1 MKAIKDALGFS
12 VAPKMQRLISLNG
25 FHAAIM
31 RAEKKTKD
39 NDGLPSGLPIPILPV
54 DYLNEH
60 PKDWVPGEGSYVIP
74 VNPEWGLWFN
84 WTMNDPART
93 AVLPSVKGMNP
104 ITGER
109 SSGYDIKKIED
120 TCPIHDEPFKT
131 GKYCEKCDFRWPSQN
146 FVSDPNPMYMDGF
159 RQPDGTVRQFYFTE
173 ELAKSIP
180 ELVIGKEDTVPAFG
194 FCFYK
199 PKKDVS
205 YPDPGKRHKN
215 QFPDCSYSNLYTNCS
230 YSNLYTMGMDYS
242 SREINDKGSIRCRTL
257 GDSIFTLNS
266 YSSDSG
272 LRCRSVGPSERGA
285 YYSSTVNEVKCSETY
300 TSHGIITPPNSSD
313 QIKPDSF
320 FPLIEKEVGVGAG
333 AKIAQDFKND
343 SRDISYWQEKPSS
356 VVRLYFVFQDEFSY
370 YVSKGIKNLE
380 GNKDGYLSGLPVG
393 GSDE

>member
-39 NDGLPSGLPIPILPV
+39 NDGLPSGLPIPVLPV
-54 DYLNEH
+54 DCLNEH

-120 TCPIHDEPFKT
+120 KCPIHDEPFKT

-199 PKKDVS
+199 PKESVS
-205 YPDPGKRHKN
+205 YPDPGKRYKDE
-215 QFPDCSYSNLYTNCS
+215 FPEDRYSNIYTTSMDSYSF
-230 YSNLYTMGMDYS
+230 S
-242 SREINDKGSIRCRTL
+242 SESKKFKGSLRSRTL
-257 GDSIFTLNS
+257 SDSYFTLNS
-266 YSSDSG
+266 SHSDRE
-272 LRCRSVGPSERGA
+272 LRCCSDGMAVRSAFFSSTLNEGSESYTDGGLISPPSE
-285 YYSSTVNEVKCSETY
+285 
-300 TSHGIITPPNSSD
+300 H
-313 QIKPDSF
+313 IKPDSF
-320 FPLIEKEVGVGAG
+320 SPLMEKEVGVGAG
-333 AKIAQDFKND
+333 AKIAQDFKSD
-343 SRDISYWQEKPSS
+343 ARDISYWQEKPST
-356 VVRLYFVFQDEFSY
+356 VIRLYFVFQDEFSY
-370 YVSKGIKNLE
+370 YVSKGIRNLE
-380 GNKDGYLSGLPVG
+380 GNKEGYLSGLPVG